1 MGMNR
6 VAVFVDAG
14 YLFAQG
20 STAISDGKKARSV
33 LSLDPAAVIERLRVL
48 ALEKAPSCTLLRI
61 YWYDGLTASG
71 RPTNDQSLLAE
82 SNDVKLRL
90 GLINRH
96 GQQKGVDSLIVT
108 DLIELARQKSISD
121 ALLLSGDEDI
131 RIGVQIAQTFGVRV
145 HLLGLHPSRG
155 SQSRLLMQ
163 EADTTTEW
171 MPETISG
178 FLSILSKLSGGT
190 DLASEKEQAPAH
202 RAVRQI
208 SKGQAVPADAPGSI
222 FAEPARSLASELTEL
237 ELQGITAFWQTDRG
251 VPPDLDKRLLRS
263 AREAAGR
270 VLDTEELKSL
280 RAHFRKAVKERL
292 ETESQQAENPGEP
305 NA

>member
-1 MGMNR
+1 MNR

-20 STAISDGKKARSV
+20 STAISDGKKTRSA
-33 LSLDPAAVIERLRVL
+33 LSLDPAAAINLLKAL
-48 ALEKAPSCTLLRI
+48 ALEMAPSCTLLRI

-71 RPTNDQSLLAE
+71 RPTNDQLLLAE

-90 GLINRH
+90 GLINSH

-131 RIGVQIAQTFGVRV
+131 RVGVQIAQTYGVRV
-145 HLLGLHPSRG
+145 HLLGLHPSRS

-171 MPETISG
+171 MPDIIGG
-178 FLSILSKLSGGT
+178 FLAVRPDQAEVPFGTNDTRSTSDGKAAQPIRASASLDQVGGT
-190 DLASEKEQAPAH
+190 
-202 RAVRQI
+202 I
-208 SKGQAVPADAPGSI
+208 GQAAQKA
-222 FAEPARSLASELTEL
+222 ASELTAPEL
-237 ELQGITAFWQTDRG
+237 LGLSYFWQAERG
-251 VPPDLDKRLLRS
+251 VPQDIDKRLLGLSRKQL
-263 AREAAGR
+263 GR
-270 VLDTEELKSL
+270 ILDTEELKLL
-280 RAHFRKAVKERL
+280 RSQFREAAKKRIDAEVN
-292 ETESQQAENPGEP
+292 QAAGKVEP
-305 NA
+305 HE

>member
-1 MGMNR
+1 MNR

-20 STAISDGKKARSV
+20 STAISDGKKSRSV
-33 LSLDPAAVIERLRVL
+33 LSLDPVAVIDLLKAL
-48 ALEKAPSCTLLRI
+48 ALKKAPSCTLLRI

-71 RPTNDQSLLAE
+71 RPNNDQSLLAE
-82 SNDVKLRL
+82 SDDVKLRL
-90 GLINRH
+90 GLINSH

-131 RIGVQIAQTFGVRV
+131 RVGVQIAQTYGVRV

-171 MPETISG
+171 MPDLIGG
-178 FLSILSKLSGGT
+178 FL
-190 DLASEKEQAPAH
+190 AVRPEQAEVPVAA
-202 RAVRQI
+202 RVTKSTSDGNAARPVRPNATLDESTRTI
-208 SKGQAVPADAPGSI
+208 EQAALQGS
-222 FAEPARSLASELTEL
+222 SELTVP
-237 ELQGITAFWQTDRG
+237 ELQGLSAFWQTERG
-251 VPPDLDKRLLRS
+251 VPQDTDKRLLRLVRTRLG
-263 AREAAGR
+263 RE
-270 VLDTEELKSL
+270 LDQAELKIL
-280 RAHFRKAVKERL
+280 RSHFRKAAKERIDNEIEVPAIQT
-292 ETESQQAENPGEP
+292 ET